1 MIAPLLVDFQ
11 EQLRMYGDSS
21 ITLFMQKSKLNN
33 VQSKLNTSLD
43 GFIAAATAF
52 FNSIYDNILNS
63 ANPEVERR
71 IPRVQDMVAVIDG
84 MKDAI
89 YEVNKSVYTS
99 NIDNKNDIIKNINT
113 IKNTVERLYNQTKVP
128 VIKDLAKNALD

>member
-21 ITLFMQKSKLNN
+21 ITLLMQKSKLNN

-43 GFIAAATAF
+43 GFIAAATTF
-52 FNSIYDNILNS
+52 LNSIYDNILNS

-89 YEVNKSVYTS
+89 YEIKVY
-99 NIDNKNDIIKNINT
+99 ILLILIIKMI
-113 IKNTVERLYNQTKVP
+113 
-128 VIKDLAKNALD
+128 

>member
-1 MIAPLLVDFQ
+1 
-11 EQLRMYGDSS
+11 
-21 ITLFMQKSKLNN
+21 
-33 VQSKLNTSLD
+33 
-43 GFIAAATAF
+43 
-52 FNSIYDNILNS
+52 
-63 ANPEVERR
+63 
-71 IPRVQDMVAVIDG
+71 MVAVIDG

-128 VIKDLAKNALD
+128 VTKDLAKNALD